1 MMKAMATAALPKLR
15 SIHLTGPAGRL
26 EAVLNEGSPDAPFAA
41 LIAHPHPPSGGTMH
55 HKVVYHTMKVMNAPE
70 WDFRWPVLRFNF
82 RGTGLSHGEYDGR
95 AETGDVLAALDWLT
109 HGYQRPI
116 LAAGFSFGAAITLAA
131 CCTHCNTHN
140 IRAIAALGLP
150 IQSSHRHYEHPYLEH
165 CPLPKLFLSGDH
177 DEFAPLEQLTA
188 LTAQAQQPAQ
198 TIILPNADHF
208 FTGRIDAMQ
217 AQLAAWLK
225 ELLP

>member
-1 MMKAMATAALPKLR
+1 MKTTMATAAVPKLR
-15 SIHLTGPAGRL
+15 SIPLTGPAGRL

-55 HKVVYHTMKVMNAPE
+55 HKVVYHAMKVMNAPE
-70 WDFRWPVLRFNF
+70 WGFRWPALRFNF
-82 RGTGLSHGEYDGR
+82 RGTGLSHGAYDGR

-109 HGYQRPI
+109 HEYHKPI

-131 CCTHCNTHN
+131 SCSHCDTRN

-150 IQSSHRHYEHPYLEH
+150 IQSTHRAYEHPYLEN

-177 DEFAPLEQLTA
+177 DEFAPREELASITA
-188 LTAQAQQPAQ
+188 KAQPAQ
-198 TIILPNADHF
+198 TIFIPNSDHF

-217 AQLAAWLK
+217 AELAAWLK